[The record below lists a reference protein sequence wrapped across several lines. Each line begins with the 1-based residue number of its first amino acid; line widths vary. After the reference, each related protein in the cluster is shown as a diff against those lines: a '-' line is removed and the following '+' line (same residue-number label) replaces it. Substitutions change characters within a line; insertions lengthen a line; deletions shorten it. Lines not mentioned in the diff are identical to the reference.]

1 MSMFYDYRLISKEQ
15 FATLEAAVDGSA
27 IRVLLAEYFEINY
40 SDEKKQKIALDYHF
54 YNYAF
59 CKDSAFDGLK
69 TSTFMS
75 IMQTIWKVR
84 RASRVCHMHWTWC

>member
-1 MSMFYDYRLISKEQ
+1 MFYNYRLLSKEQ
-15 FATLEAAVDGSA
+15 YAALESTTDGTA
-27 IRVLLAEYFEINY
+27 LRALLAEYFEISY
-40 SDEKKQKIALDYHF
+40 PDEKKQKISLDYHF

-84 RASRVCHMHWTWC
+84 AAAYESNSIPACSR

>member
-15 FATLEAAVDGSA
+15 FATLEAALDGSA
-27 IRVLLAEYFEINY
+27 VRALLAEFFEINY
-40 SDEKKQKIALDYHF
+40 SNEKKQKIALDYHF

-75 IMQTIWKVR
+75 IMQTIWKVCC
-84 RASRVCHMHWTWC
+84 ASRYMHCTRS